1 MSKFLIV
8 LALLIPFAVRA
19 TVPAADARTSATGD
33 ANETVTIVTV
43 AEIESVPA
51 PMSTL
56 SAVHNAALPDGFEI
70 SPDDYDISEEDY
82 TYLALAIYFEAR
94 SEPIAGQ
101 KAVAEVVLNRVQ
113 DKRFPGSVC
122 GVVLQN
128 EKCRHRCQ
136 FSFACDGR
144 SDRPQERRSW
154 EQAREVPAVVA
165 AGVARRMTG
174 AATHYHAT
182 YVRPSWAKRLE
193 RTVQV
198 GRHVFYR

>member
-1 MSKFLIV
+1 MIV
-8 LALLIPFAVRA
+8 LALMVPFAVPA
-19 TVPAADARTSATGD
+19 TVPAAIALLATGD
-33 ANETVTIVTV
+33 EGGKSSVVTAVETT
-43 AEIESVPA
+43 PA
-51 PMSTL
+51 PAAL
-56 SAVHNAALPDGFEI
+56 HNASLPDDFEI

-82 TYLALAIYFEAR
+82 TCLALAIYFEAR

-113 DKRFPGSVC
+113 DKRFPGTVC
-122 GVVLQN
+122 GVVFQN
-128 EKCRHRCQ
+128 EKWRHRCQ

-144 SDRPQERRSW
+144 SDRPRERRSW
-154 EQAREVPAVVA
+154 EQARKVAAFVV
-165 AGVARRMTG
+165 AGVARQMTG
-174 AATHYHAT
+174 TATHYHAT